1 MSLLSKFRPAPSPPM
16 DLDPEKTGRTWL
28 ITGATNGIGR
38 ELARMVAAPGRRM
51 ILPARSLERAEEL
64 ASELR
69 ESGAEVDI
77 VKLNLAHLSSVH
89 EAAAA
94 VRALGTDIDVMVN
107 NAGAVTG
114 RRVLTDDG
122 FERILA
128 TNFLAPF
135 AFTNLLADLVTGRIV
150 ITGSHSHKKGHVDI
164 GDPHFEHRK
173 WSFPVAYSQSKL
185 ADQMWAT
192 ALQKRLDDAGRGV
205 SVLTAHP
212 GWAHTNIQNASGVPP
227 VDTALDFVSAQ
238 FAGTSREGAMPLLEA
253 SAGYYPALTY
263 LGPDGWLDM
272 WGAPGVHE
280 ASALSLSE
288 KATDRVWELGVR
300 ETGTDLPF

>member
-94 VRALGTDIDVMVN
+94 VRSLGTDIDVMVN

-173 WSFPVAYSQSKL
+173 WSFPIAYSQSKL

-192 ALQKRLDDAGRGV
+192 ALQKRLDDAGRGI

-253 SAGYYPALTY
+253 SAGDYPALTY

>member
-1 MSLLSKFRPAPSPPM
+1 MSLLSKFRTPPSPSM
-16 DLDPEKTGRTWL
+16 DLDPETTGRTWL

-38 ELARMVAAPGRRM
+38 ELARMVAVPGRRM
-51 ILPARSLERAEEL
+51 VLPARSLERAE
-64 ASELR
+64 AVADELR

-77 VKLNLAHLSSVH
+77 VKLNLAHQSSVH

-94 VRALGTDIDVMVN
+94 IRALGVEIDVMVN

-114 RRVLTDDG
+114 RKVLTDDG

-135 AFTNLLADLVTGRIV
+135 ALTNLVADLITERVV
-150 ITGSHSHKKGHVDI
+150 ITGSHSHKNSHVDI

-173 WSFPVAYSQSKL
+173 WSFPTSYGQSKL

-192 ALQKRLDDAGRGV
+192 ALHKRMDDAGRGV
-205 SVLTAHP
+205 KVLTAHP
-212 GWAHTNIQNASGVPP
+212 GWAHTNIQNATGIMP
-227 VDTALDFVSAQ
+227 VDKTLDIVCGQ

-253 SAGYYPALTY
+253 SVGDYPPLSY

-272 WGAPGVHE
+272 WGAPGVQE
-280 ASALSLSE
+280 ASALSRSE
-288 KATDRVWELGVR
+288 KAADRVWELGVR

>member
-253 SAGYYPALTY
+253 PAGYYPALTY